1 MYNFDPKSVGSLGL
15 LLTASILTGCGG
27 GGSSSSDGGNTG
39 GNGGGSTDTSTQA
52 YVDSNKEL
60 KGDYSSDITLTAG
73 EAYAID
79 GEVNFLDGA
88 TLEIP
93 AGTTLYGETQSSY
106 LAINAGAMIMADGE
120 ENNPIIFTS
129 AADFNGSSTR
139 DAQGEWGGLTIIG
152 KAPIVGGTDVYEAGT
167 QVGGGDDPADN
178 SGVLDYVII
187 KHTGFEVE
195 VDKELNG
202 LSLLAVGSGTS
213 ISNIG
218 ILGGADDGIE
228 LWGGTV
234 DVTNLYVYNAGDDS
248 IDTDLGYTGT
258 ITNGVV
264 VQKVVDAT
272 NYDSSGIENG
282 NDSDSYDSVSENG
295 VIGESDLAA
304 NTQAT
309 MPTFKDI
316 TIESVGGAIY
326 LKNDAGGIFD
336 NVKVTVKP
344 SAVAG
349 QTDTAG
355 QAAVTHRTTDTV
367 DDLSNNPWGVQ
378 ILGGGIELK
387 NEVTPEAVFATATAK
402 SDSEGGSIVEDHIE
416 AYWQSAAM
424 NGAGDVFVS
433 ASTLNDGTTD
443 ILDTVSPGT
452 QFTPLSESTVTGAN
466 QSVFGWVLS
475 ELNDVQTQVVNGD
488 ITTNTQ
494 WTKDTRYALDGE
506 INVLDGVT
514 LDIEEGTTVFGL
526 TQSSYLAVN
535 RGAKINA
542 VGTQAEPIVFT
553 SAADVAGDNNGEI
566 VQGQWG
572 GLTIIGAAPI
582 IGGTDIYE
590 AGSQEGGGNDAA
602 DNSGNLAFVVIKNS
616 GFEVEEDK
624 ELNGL
629 SLLAVGN
636 GTTINNIAILGGS
649 DDGIELW
656 GGTVDVNG
664 LFVYNAG
671 DDSIDTDLGY
681 TGTITNAYVRQYT
694 VDATNYDSSG
704 IENGNDSDSYTSVGG
719 TNGVIGETTLA
730 NNTQS
735 TMPTFVN
742 VTVEAVGGAIY
753 LKNDAGAIFDN
764 VSVITREAQAPG
776 QTSTTG
782 QAVVTHRTTD
792 QVDDLS
798 GSPYGVQILSGGLEL
813 INEVVPTDIYAIET
827 AKSDLEGGS
836 DSATH
841 ISDYWTTDNPGTV
854 AFEADDANVTG
865 ATIIDIWKG
874 VAGTN
879 DNTAVN

>member
-1 MYNFDPKSVGSLGL
+1 MKRFDPKSVFGLGML
-15 LLTASILTGCGG
+15 VTATILTGCGG
-27 GGSSSSDGGNTG
+27 GSSSDDS
-39 GNGGGSTDTSTQA
+39 GSTGDTDDVGTTPQEL
-52 YVDSNKEL
+52 VDTNKEL
-60 KGDYSSDITLTAG
+60 KGDYSSDITLTPG
-73 EAYAID
+73 ETYAID
-79 GEVNFLDGA
+79 GQVNFLEGA

-106 LAINAGAMIMADGE
+106 LAINAGAKIMADGDE
-120 ENNPIIFTS
+120 SNPIIFTS
-129 AADFNGSSTR
+129 AADINGSSSR

-152 KAPIVGGTDVYEAGT
+152 KAPIIGGTETYEAGS
-167 QVGGGDDPADN
+167 QVGGGDDPADD
-178 SGVLDYVII
+178 SGILDYVII

-202 LSLLAVGSGTS
+202 LSLLAVGSGTT

-218 ILGGADDGIE
+218 ILGGSDDGIE

-234 DVTNLYVYNAGDDS
+234 DVENLYVYNAGDDS

-282 NDSDSYDSVSENG
+282 NDSDSYTSEG
-295 VIGESDLAA
+295 GKDGTIGETDFAA

-316 TIESVGGAIY
+316 TIEAVGGAIY

-336 NVKVTVKP
+336 NVRVTVKP
-344 SAVAG
+344 SAVNG
-349 QTDTAG
+349 QTDTAD
-355 QAAVTHRTTDTV
+355 QAVVTHRTTDTF
-367 DDLSNNPWGVQ
+367 DDLSNSPYGVQ
-378 ILGGGIELK
+378 ILEGGLVLD
-387 NEVTPEAVFATATAK
+387 NEVTPEAVFATRTAK
-402 SDSEGGSIVEDHIE
+402 DEASGGDTTDSAHTEL
-416 AYWQSAAM
+416 YWRTAM
-424 NGAGDVFVS
+424 NAEIVGAGAANTNLFVS
-433 ASTLNDGTTD
+433 ATTLNDGATSVAAD
-443 ILDTVSPGT
+443 ASVDSAAAAN
-452 QFTPLSESTVTGAN
+452 VTGAD
-466 QSVFGWVLS
+466 QSVFSWVLS
-475 ELNDVQTQVVNGD
+475 ELNDVETQVVNSD
-488 ITTNTQ
+488 ITTDTV
-494 WTKDTRYALDGE
+494 WTADKRYALDGE
-506 INVLDGVT
+506 INVTNGANLE
-514 LDIEEGTTVFGL
+514 IQPGTTVFGL

-535 RGAKINA
+535 RGATIDA
-542 VGTQAEPIVFT
+542 QGTLSQPIVFT

-582 IGGTDIYE
+582 IGDTDIYE
-590 AGSQEGGGNDAA
+590 AGSQEGGGDNVN
-602 DNSGNLAFVVIKNS
+602 DNSGTLSYVVIKNS

-629 SLLAVGN
+629 SLLAVGS

-649 DDGIELW
+649 DDGIEFW
-656 GGTVDVNG
+656 GGNVDVDG

-681 TGTITNAYVRQYT
+681 TGTVTNAYARQYT

-704 IENGNDSDSYTSVGG
+704 IENGNDSNNYSSVGG
-719 TNGVIGETTLA
+719 TAGVGNEPNQA
-730 NNTQS
+730 

-764 VSVITREAQAPG
+764 VSVVTREAQDPS
-776 QTSTTG
+776 QTSTAG

-798 GSPYGVQILSGGLEL
+798 GSPYGIQILSGGLEL
-813 INEVVPTDIYAIET
+813 INEVNASDIYATQT
-827 AKSDLEGGS
+827 AKGVGDGGS
-836 DSATH
+836 TDASH
-841 ISDYWTTDNPGTV
+841 ISDYWTTNNPGTEPFT
-854 AFEADDANVTG
+854 AENAGVTG
-865 ATIIDIWKG
+865 ADITSIWKG
-874 VAGTN
+874 VAGSN
-879 DNTAVN
+879 DNDAVK

>member
-1 MYNFDPKSVGSLGL
+1 MKRFDPKSVFGLGML
-15 LLTASILTGCGG
+15 VTATILTGCGG
-27 GGSSSSDGGNTG
+27 SSSSGDSGNPGDTG
-39 GNGGGSTDTSTQA
+39 GDDGTNTPQELVDT
-52 YVDSNKEL
+52 NKEL

-73 EAYAID
+73 ETYAID
-79 GEVNFLDGA
+79 GEVNFLEGA

-93 AGTTLYGETQSSY
+93 AGTTLFGETQSSY
-106 LAINAGAMIMADGE
+106 LAINAGAKILADGDE
-120 ENNPIIFTS
+120 SNPIIFTS
-129 AADFNGSSTR
+129 AADVNGSSSR

-152 KAPIVGGTDVYEAGT
+152 KAPIVGGTEVYEAGS

-178 SGVLDYVII
+178 SGILDYVLI

-195 VDKELNG
+195 TDKELNG
-202 LSLLAVGSGTS
+202 LSLLAVGSGTQ

-234 DVTNLYVYNAGDDS
+234 NVENIYVYNAGDDS

-282 NDSDSYDSVSENG
+282 NDNDSYTSVAGNAG
-295 VIGESDLAA
+295 LGADA
-304 NTQAT
+304 NQAT

-336 NVKVTVKP
+336 NVRATVKA
-344 SAVAG
+344 SAVDG

-355 QAAVTHRTTDTV
+355 QAIVTHRTTDTV
-367 DDLSNNPWGVQ
+367 DDLSSNPWGVQ
-378 ILGGGIELK
+378 ILSGGVELK
-387 NEVTPEAVFATATAK
+387 NEVTPEAVFATETAK
-402 SDSEGGSIVEDHIE
+402 SVADGGSNDATHIE
-416 AYWQSAAM
+416 AYWDMAAQA
-424 NGAGDVFVS
+424 GAGSVFVS
-433 ASTLNDGTTD
+433 ATTLNDGSTPVSATN
-443 ILDTVSPGT
+443 LDPVSA
-452 QFTPLSESTVTGAN
+452 SNVTGAD

-475 ELNDVQTQVVNGD
+475 ELNDVETQVVNSD
-488 ITTNTQ
+488 ITADTV
-494 WTKDTRYALDGE
+494 WTANKRYALDGE
-506 INVLDGVT
+506 INVTNGANLQ
-514 LDIEEGTTVFGL
+514 IEPGTTVFGL

-535 RGAKINA
+535 RGATIDA
-542 VGTQAEPIVFT
+542 QGTQSQPIVFT

-572 GLTIIGAAPI
+572 GLTIVGAAPI
-582 IGGTDIYE
+582 IGGTKIYE
-590 AGSQEGGGNDAA
+590 AGTQEGGGNNSA
-602 DNSGNLAFVVIKNS
+602 DNSGTLSYVVIKNS
-616 GFEVEEDK
+616 GFEVEADK

-629 SLLAVGN
+629 SLLAVGS

-649 DDGIELW
+649 DDGIEFW
-656 GGTVDVNG
+656 GGNVDVDG

-681 TGTITNAYVRQYT
+681 TGTVTNAYARQYT

-704 IENGNDSDSYTSVGG
+704 IENGNDSDSYTSVAG
-719 TNGVIGETTLA
+719 TAGVGTELNQA
-730 NNTQS
+730 

-764 VSVITREAQAPG
+764 VSVVTRDAQDPS
-776 QTSTTG
+776 QTSTAG

-798 GSPYGVQILSGGLEL
+798 GSPYGIQILSGGLEL
-813 INEVVPTDIYAIET
+813 FNEVAASDIYATQT
-827 AKSDLEGGS
+827 AKGVGDGGS
-836 DSATH
+836 TDANH
-841 ISDYWTTDNPGTV
+841 IADYWTTNNPGTQ
-854 AFEADDANVTG
+854 AFTSDNAGVTG
-865 ATIIDIWKG
+865 ADITSIWKG

-879 DNTAVN
+879 DNDAVK

>member
-1 MYNFDPKSVGSLGL
+1 MKKFNPKSVFGLGML
-15 LLTASILTGCGG
+15 VTATILTGCGG
-27 GGSSSSDGGNTG
+27 GSSSSDS
-39 GNGGGSTDTSTQA
+39 GSTDDTDDGGTTPQEL
-52 YVDSNKEL
+52 VDTNKEL

-79 GEVNFLDGA
+79 GEVNFLEGA

-106 LAINAGAMIMADGE
+106 LAINAGAKIMADGD

-129 AADFNGSSTR
+129 AADFNGSSSR

-152 KAPIVGGTDVYEAGT
+152 KAPIIGGTEVYEAGS

-178 SGVLDYVII
+178 SGVLDYVLI

-195 VDKELNG
+195 TDKELNG
-202 LSLLAVGSGTS
+202 LSLLAVGSGTQ

-234 DVTNLYVYNAGDDS
+234 DVENIYVYNAGDDS

-282 NDSDSYDSVSENG
+282 NDSDSYSSVAGNAGVGSE
-295 VIGESDLAA
+295 A
-304 NTQAT
+304 NQAT

-344 SAVAG
+344 SAVSG
-349 QTDTAG
+349 QTDTAD
-355 QAAVTHRTTDTV
+355 QAIVTHRTTDNV

-378 ILGGGIELK
+378 ILAGGVELK

-402 SDSEGGSIVEDHIE
+402 SVADGGSNDATHIE
-416 AYWQSAAM
+416 AYWDMAAQ
-424 NGAGDVFVS
+424 AGTGSVFVS
-433 ASTLNDGTTD
+433 AATLNDGSTPISGTN
-443 ILDTVSPGT
+443 LDPIGD
-452 QFTPLSESTVTGAN
+452 STVTGAD

-475 ELNDVQTQVVNGD
+475 ELNDVETQVVNSD
-488 ITTNTQ
+488 ITTDTV
-494 WTKDTRYALDGE
+494 WTADKRYALDGE
-506 INVLDGVT
+506 INVTNGANLE
-514 LDIEEGTTVFGL
+514 IQPGTTVFGL

-535 RGAKINA
+535 RGATIDA
-542 VGTQAEPIVFT
+542 QGTQSQPIVFT

-572 GLTIIGAAPI
+572 GLTIVGAAPI
-582 IGGTDIYE
+582 IGGTKIYE
-590 AGSQEGGGNDAA
+590 AGTQEGGGNDSA
-602 DNSGNLAFVVIKNS
+602 DNSGTLSYVVIKNS
-616 GFEVEEDK
+616 GFEVEVDK

-629 SLLAVGN
+629 SLLAVGS

-656 GGTVDVNG
+656 GGNVDVDG

-681 TGTITNAYVRQYT
+681 TGTITDAYVRQYT

-719 TNGVIGETTLA
+719 TTGVGAEPDQA
-730 NNTQS
+730 

-764 VSVITREAQAPG
+764 VSVVTREAQDPS
-776 QTSTTG
+776 QTSTAG

-798 GSPYGVQILSGGLEL
+798 GSPYGIQILSGGLEL
-813 INEVVPTDIYAIET
+813 INEVNASDIYATQT
-827 AKSDLEGGS
+827 AKGVGDGGS
-836 DSATH
+836 TDASH
-841 ISDYWTTDNPGTV
+841 ISDYWTTNNPGTEPFT
-854 AFEADDANVTG
+854 AENAGVTG
-865 ATIIDIWKG
+865 ADITSIWKG
-874 VAGTN
+874 VAGSN
-879 DNTAVN
+879 DNDAVK

>member
-1 MYNFDPKSVGSLGL
+1 MKKFNPKSVFGLGML
-15 LLTASILTGCGG
+15 VTATILTGCG
-27 GGSSSSDGGNTG
+27 GGSSSSDGGSTG
-39 GNGGGSTDTSTQA
+39 DTDDGGTTPQELVDT
-52 YVDSNKEL
+52 NKEL

-79 GEVNFLDGA
+79 GEVNFLEGA

-106 LAINAGAMIMADGE
+106 LAINAGAKIMADGD

-129 AADFNGSSTR
+129 AADFNGSSSR

-152 KAPIVGGTDVYEAGT
+152 KAPIIGGTEVYEAGS

-178 SGVLDYVII
+178 SGVLDYVLI

-195 VDKELNG
+195 TDKELNG
-202 LSLLAVGSGTS
+202 LSLLAVGSGTQ

-234 DVTNLYVYNAGDDS
+234 DVENIYVYNAGDDS

-282 NDSDSYDSVSENG
+282 NDSDSYSSVAGNAGVGSE
-295 VIGESDLAA
+295 A
-304 NTQAT
+304 NQAT

-344 SAVAG
+344 SAVSG
-349 QTDTAG
+349 QTDTAD
-355 QAAVTHRTTDTV
+355 QAAVTHRTTDNV

-378 ILGGGIELK
+378 ILAGGVELK

-402 SDSEGGSIVEDHIE
+402 SVADGGSNDATHIE
-416 AYWQSAAM
+416 AYWDMAAQ
-424 NGAGDVFVS
+424 AGTGSVFVS
-433 ASTLNDGTTD
+433 AATLNDGSTPISGTN
-443 ILDTVSPGT
+443 LDPIGD
-452 QFTPLSESTVTGAN
+452 STVTGAD

-475 ELNDVQTQVVNGD
+475 ELNDVETQVVNSD
-488 ITTNTQ
+488 ITTDTV
-494 WTKDTRYALDGE
+494 WTADKRYALDGE
-506 INVLDGVT
+506 INVTNGANLE
-514 LDIEEGTTVFGL
+514 IQPGTTVFGL

-535 RGAKINA
+535 RGATIDA
-542 VGTQAEPIVFT
+542 QGTQSQPIVFT

-572 GLTIIGAAPI
+572 GLTIVGAAPI
-582 IGGTDIYE
+582 IGGTKIYE
-590 AGSQEGGGNDAA
+590 AGTQEGGGNDSA
-602 DNSGNLAFVVIKNS
+602 DNSGTLSYVVIKNS
-616 GFEVEEDK
+616 GFEVEVDK

-629 SLLAVGN
+629 SLLAVGS

-656 GGTVDVNG
+656 GGNVDVDG

-681 TGTITNAYVRQYT
+681 TGTITDAYVRQYT

-719 TNGVIGETTLA
+719 TTGVGAEPDQA
-730 NNTQS
+730 

-764 VSVITREAQAPG
+764 VSVVTREAQDPS
-776 QTSTTG
+776 QTSTAG

-798 GSPYGVQILSGGLEL
+798 GSPYGIQILSGGLEL
-813 INEVVPTDIYAIET
+813 INEVNASDIYATQT
-827 AKSDLEGGS
+827 AKGVGDGGS
-836 DSATH
+836 TDASH
-841 ISDYWTTDNPGTV
+841 ISDYWTTNNPGTEPFT
-854 AFEADDANVTG
+854 AENAGVTG
-865 ATIIDIWKG
+865 ADITSIWKG
-874 VAGTN
+874 VAGSN
-879 DNTAVN
+879 DNDAVK

>member
-1 MYNFDPKSVGSLGL
+1 MKKFNPKSVFGLGML
-15 LLTASILTGCGG
+15 VTATILTGCGG
-27 GGSSSSDGGNTG
+27 GSSSSDS
-39 GNGGGSTDTSTQA
+39 GSTDDTDDGGTTPQEL
-52 YVDSNKEL
+52 VDTNKEL

-79 GEVNFLDGA
+79 GEVNFLEGA

-106 LAINAGAMIMADGE
+106 LAINAGAKIMADGD

-129 AADFNGSSTR
+129 AADFNGSSSR

-152 KAPIVGGTDVYEAGT
+152 KAPIIGGTEVYEAGS

-178 SGVLDYVII
+178 SGVLDYVLI

-195 VDKELNG
+195 TDKELNG
-202 LSLLAVGSGTS
+202 LSLLAVGSGTQ

-234 DVTNLYVYNAGDDS
+234 DVENIYVYNAGDDS

-282 NDSDSYDSVSENG
+282 NDSDSYSSVAGNAGVGSE
-295 VIGESDLAA
+295 A
-304 NTQAT
+304 NQAT

-344 SAVAG
+344 SAVSG
-349 QTDTAG
+349 QTDTAD
-355 QAAVTHRTTDTV
+355 QAAVTHRTTDNV

-378 ILGGGIELK
+378 ILAGGVELK

-402 SDSEGGSIVEDHIE
+402 SVADGGSNDATHIE
-416 AYWQSAAM
+416 AYWDMAAQ
-424 NGAGDVFVS
+424 AGTGSVFVS
-433 ASTLNDGTTD
+433 AATLNDGSTPISGTN
-443 ILDTVSPGT
+443 LDPIGD
-452 QFTPLSESTVTGAN
+452 STVTGAD

-475 ELNDVQTQVVNGD
+475 ELNDVETQVVNSD
-488 ITTNTQ
+488 ITTDTV
-494 WTKDTRYALDGE
+494 WTADKRYALDGE
-506 INVLDGVT
+506 INVTNGANLE
-514 LDIEEGTTVFGL
+514 IQPGTTVFGL

-535 RGAKINA
+535 RGATIDA
-542 VGTQAEPIVFT
+542 QGTQSQPIVFT

-572 GLTIIGAAPI
+572 GLTIVGAAPI
-582 IGGTDIYE
+582 IGGTKIYE
-590 AGSQEGGGNDAA
+590 AGTQEGGGNDSA
-602 DNSGNLAFVVIKNS
+602 DNSGTLSYVVIKNS
-616 GFEVEEDK
+616 GFEVEVDK

-629 SLLAVGN
+629 SLLAVGS

-656 GGTVDVNG
+656 GGNVDVDG

-681 TGTITNAYVRQYT
+681 TGTITDAYVRQYT

-719 TNGVIGETTLA
+719 TTGVGAEPDQA
-730 NNTQS
+730 

-764 VSVITREAQAPG
+764 VSVVTREAQDPS
-776 QTSTTG
+776 QTSTAG

-798 GSPYGVQILSGGLEL
+798 GSPYGIQILSGGLEL
-813 INEVVPTDIYAIET
+813 INEVNASDIYATQT
-827 AKSDLEGGS
+827 AKGVGDGGS
-836 DSATH
+836 TDASH
-841 ISDYWTTDNPGTV
+841 ISDYWTTNNPGTEPFT
-854 AFEADDANVTG
+854 AENAGVTG
-865 ATIIDIWKG
+865 ADITSIWKG
-874 VAGTN
+874 VAGSN
-879 DNTAVN
+879 DNDAVK